1 MARPFTSPAAGRLAH
16 RSKEMHV
23 SVETPWTESGPAE
36 APSAERLRHF
46 LYQMAF
52 IRRFEERCGEMYT
65 KGKIRG
71 FLHLYI
77 GQEACAVGALNTLAL
92 QDKVITHYRDHG
104 HAIARGVDPN
114 RIMAELFG
122 KVDGTSGGRGGS
134 MHIFDVSKGFLGGH
148 AIVAGHMP
156 TAVGLGLGSKMQNLD
171 TVTMCIFGDGGVG
184 EGEFHEALN
193 LASLWKLPIV
203 WFCENNGYGMG
214 VPLKD
219 SIAND
224 IYKLAAAYKIPSIQV
239 DGMDVVAVYQ
249 ATKAAVDFCRSGNGP
264 AFIEVLTYRYRGHS
278 MSDAE
283 LYRAKSEIEEN
294 RKRDCIDRLKAT
306 LLEKG
311 ELTEVDW
318 IAITERVEQ
327 ETAAAVAFAEA
338 SPNPPLSS
346 LFDYIT
352 KEPARA

>member
-1 MARPFTSPAAGRLAH
+1 MTAESP
-16 RSKEMHV
+16 
-23 SVETPWTESGPAE
+23 WQESGPAE
-36 APSAERLRHF
+36 APTTEQLKHF

-77 GQEACAVGALNTLAL
+77 GQEACAVGAINTLL
-92 QDKVITHYRDHG
+92 PQDKVITHYRDHG

-114 RIMAELFG
+114 RIMAELYG
-122 KVDGTSGGRGGS
+122 RVDGTSGGRGGS
-134 MHIFDVSKGFLGGH
+134 MHIFDVEKGFLGGH

-156 TAVGLGLGSKMQNLD
+156 PAVGLGLGAKMQGLD
-171 TVTMCIFGDGGVG
+171 TVAMCIFGDGGVG

-193 LASLWKLPIV
+193 LASLWKLPV
-203 WFCENNGYGMG
+203 LWFCENNGYGMG
-214 VPLKD
+214 VPLKE

-224 IYKLAAAYKIPSIQV
+224 IYKLAAAYNIPSIQV

-249 ATKAAVDFCRSGNGP
+249 ATKAAVDYCRAGNGP

-283 LYRAKSEIEEN
+283 LYRNKDEIAEN

-306 LLEKG
+306 LMERG
-311 ELTEVDW
+311 DLTEAEWTELV
-318 IAITERVEQ
+318 ERVEQ
-327 ETAAAVAFAEA
+327 ETAANVAFADA
-338 SPNPPLSS
+338 SPNPALST
-346 LFDYIT
+346 LFDHIT
-352 KEPARA
+352 KEPASA

>member
-1 MARPFTSPAAGRLAH
+1 MTAESP
-16 RSKEMHV
+16 
-23 SVETPWTESGPAE
+23 WQESGPAE
-36 APSAERLRHF
+36 APTTEQLKFF

-77 GQEACAVGALNTLAL
+77 GQEACAVGAINTLL
-92 QDKVITHYRDHG
+92 PQDKVITHYRDHG

-114 RIMAELFG
+114 RIMAELYG
-122 KVDGTSGGRGGS
+122 RVDGTSGGRGGS
-134 MHIFDVSKGFLGGH
+134 MHIFDVEKGFLGGH

-156 TAVGLGLGSKMQNLD
+156 PAVGLGLGAKMQGLD
-171 TVTMCIFGDGGVG
+171 TVAMCIFGDGGVG

-193 LASLWKLPIV
+193 LASLWKLPV
-203 WFCENNGYGMG
+203 LWFCENNGYGMG

-224 IYKLAAAYKIPSIQV
+224 IYKLAAAYNIPSIQV

-249 ATKAAVDFCRSGNGP
+249 ATKAAVDYCRAGNGP

-283 LYRAKSEIEEN
+283 LYRHKDEIAEN

-306 LLEKG
+306 LMERG
-311 ELTEVDW
+311 DLTEAEWTEMVD
-318 IAITERVEQ
+318 RVEQ
-327 ETAAAVAFAEA
+327 ETAANVAFADA
-338 SPNPPLSS
+338 SPNPALST
-346 LFDYIT
+346 LFDHIT

>member
-1 MARPFTSPAAGRLAH
+1 MTAESPW
-16 RSKEMHV
+16 K
-23 SVETPWTESGPAE
+23 ESGPGD
-36 APSAERLRHF
+36 APTTEQLKHF
-46 LYQMAF
+46 LYQMVF

-77 GQEACAVGALNTLAL
+77 GQEACAVGAINTLAE
-92 QDKVITHYRDHG
+92 QDKIITHYRDHG

-122 KVDGTSGGRGGS
+122 RVDGTSGGRGGS
-134 MHIFDVSKGFLGGH
+134 MHIFDVEKGFLGGH

-156 TAVGLGLGSKMQNLD
+156 PAVGLGLGAKMQNLD
-171 TVTMCIFGDGGVG
+171 TVAMCIFGDGGVG

-193 LASLWKLPIV
+193 LASLWKLPV
-203 WFCENNGYGMG
+203 LWFCENNGYGMG

-224 IYKLAAAYKIPSIQV
+224 IYKLAAAYNIPSIQV
-239 DGMDVVAVYQ
+239 DGMDVIAVYQ
-249 ATKAAVDFCRSGNGP
+249 ATKAAVEYCRAGNGP
-264 AFIEVLTYRYRGHS
+264 VFIEVLTYRYRGHS

-283 LYRAKSEIEEN
+283 LYRHKDEIAEY
-294 RKRDCIDRLKAT
+294 RKRDCIDRLKAH
-306 LLEKG
+306 LMENG
-311 ELTEVDW
+311 ELSEDEWTELVD
-318 IAITERVEQ
+318 RVEK
-327 ETAAAVAFAEA
+327 ETADNVAFADA
-338 SPNPPLSS
+338 SPNPGLDT
-346 LFDYIT
+346 LFDHIT